1 MTTTNDNAD
10 AEAAKVVSIT
20 TAAKATAR
28 KKKEKWPAAVME
40 RGFSSVPSIL
50 LWGQAK
56 LGLTPEELNV
66 LLQLVSHWWSEGN
79 DPHPSK
85 ETIAR
90 RMGKNAR
97 TIQRHLTSLETKGF
111 IRREARFKLH
121 KGQDT
126 NAYDLSGLVAK
137 LLVVAPEFQK
147 AAEQNKRRRAK
158 VEAGA

>member
-1 MTTTNDNAD
+1 M
-10 AEAAKVVSIT
+10 
-20 TAAKATAR
+20 AR
-28 KKKEKWPAAVME
+28 
-40 RGFSSVPSIL
+40 GYSSVPSIL
-50 LWGQAK
+50 FWGQ
-56 LGLTPEELNV
+56 GRVELTPEELNV
-66 LLQLVSHWWSEGN
+66 LLQLISHWWSEGN

-111 IRREARFKLH
+111 IRREARFKIH

-137 LLVVAPEFQK
+137 LVELAPEFQK
-147 AAEQNKRRRAK
+147 AADQIKRRRAK
-158 VEAGA
+158 AEAG

>member
-1 MTTTNDNAD
+1 MTTTNES
-10 AEAAKVVSIT
+10 AETETANVVPIT
-20 TAAKATAR
+20 TAAKATAK
-28 KKKEKWPAAVME
+28 KKKEKWPAAVMA
-40 RGFSSVPSIL
+40 RGYSSVPSIL
-50 LWGQAK
+50 FWGQGR
-56 LGLTPEELNV
+56 LELTPEELNV
-66 LLQLVSHWWSEGN
+66 LLQLISHWWSEGN

-111 IRREARFKLH
+111 IRREARFKIH

-137 LLVVAPEFQK
+137 LVELAPEFQK
-147 AAEQNKRRRAK
+147 AADQIKRRRAK
-158 VEAGA
+158 AEAG